1 MEPTTNEQV
10 SIPTL
15 KKDDKKTIEFIDAK
29 KREMKKSQY
38 REKFDALAAEIEIN
52 LVNTNVTY
60 GQKLYEKSGWGS
72 MVFYNKMANGA
83 YDINV
88 YPQI

>member
-1 MEPTTNEQV
+1 MEIEKQSP
-10 SIPTL
+10 L
-15 KKDDKKTIEFIDAK
+15 KGDKKTIEFIEEK
-29 KREMKKSQY
+29 KKEMKKSQY
-38 REKFDALAAEIEIN
+38 RERFDALAAEIQQNIM
-52 LVNTNVTY
+52 NTSVSY

-88 YPQI
+88 YP